1 MAFKISFKIGGRVQ
15 LNHSEV
21 LPVTLAIYDQEG
33 QIEELVSFLSPLP
46 KPLEDKFKEW
56 QYYIGLQGNR
66 KVAKNR
72 DKLISG
78 VVNLTEL
85 ANSLKTE
92 LNKWL
97 GRDGWIDENGQS
109 DQRVSRVL
117 EKFRKK
123 ITQKDEIQI
132 IVQTEDRQLRGLPWQ
147 EWDTLAAYTSRGVE
161 VAISATNFKR
171 LTQKQTPQLK
181 ATARI
186 LVVFGDEKLGFAEEE
201 DFIKSLRQHGG
212 EPHILRQP
220 TRQELEQKL
229 KDSQGWQIFFFAG
242 HSESDRDGR
251 IGRIQINSA
260 DGAQGIIEITELR
273 DLLEGTIQKKLQLA
287 IFNSC
292 DGLGLANQLTELSL
306 PYCIVMRE
314 MVESS
319 VARELLRHF
328 LEAFVKDS
336 SLFASMNAAR
346 QQLQKKFEPGK
357 SWLPVIV
364 ANPLAKE
371 LTWNRLFS
379 ERRLSW
385 RWEMVLGMIAIA
397 VLVCLPIGIFSE
409 FQGWETLTLYAGLYP
424 HLVVYPS
431 LFLWMPLFAAYRAHC
446 MIRVKT
452 RPFVFLTLLTI
463 FLVSG
468 GLFFE
473 LTGDRIMLMEFKSDA
488 TTTIYAQQLP
498 QLYLKWQTSAADI
511 QNIPQEIFNTRQ
523 IFDVDGNL
531 TLKKSELEPVI
542 KRLHTL
548 DNIAGF
554 QGLLRIAT
562 AYDVWRQNT
571 QPFSISRWFYAFTF
585 IAIISCGVQ
594 ILALVATIWF
604 VPDSIF
610 NKNKYLTY
618 VIICELGIL
627 LWVPFQ
633 SYSIEHTKSLLFSPE
648 LKGTLAGLNVL
659 LYAIIAIIFSATVSS
674 IYRSAT
680 KKYQPILLSFLLG
693 SFILTL
699 LGSWF
704 GVYLIDHLFGMNST
718 NPLTPWFASSL
729 FFAVLFFFLFV
740 RLIDHGVGDE

>member
-260 DGAQGIIEITELR
+260 DGAQGIIEITELT
-273 DLLEGTIQKKLQLA
+273 DLLQDAIQKKLQLA

-328 LEAFVKDS
+328 LEAFVKDR

-542 KRLHTL
+542 KRLHTF

>member
-1 MAFKISFKIGGRVQ
+1 MAFKISFKIGGRVK
-15 LNHSEV
+15 LNHAEV
-21 LPVTLAIYDQEG
+21 LPVTLAVFDQQG

-46 KPLEDKFKEW
+46 KPLEDKFKQW

-66 KVAKNR
+66 KVAKNQ
-72 DKLISG
+72 DNLFSG

-85 ANSLKTE
+85 ANSLKAQ

-97 GRDGWIDENGQS
+97 GSDGWIDENGEP
-109 DQRVSRVL
+109 DPRVSRVL
-117 EKFRKK
+117 ARFREK
-123 ITQKDEIQI
+123 ITQKDEVQI

-147 EWDTLAAYTSRGVE
+147 EWDTLAGYTSRGVE
-161 VAISATNFKR
+161 VAISATNFQR

-201 DFIKSLRQHGG
+201 DFIKSLKQHGG

-229 KDSQGWQIFFFAG
+229 KDSQGWHIFFFAG
-242 HSESDRDGR
+242 HSESDRTGR
-251 IGRIQINSA
+251 IGRIQINPA
-260 DGAQGIIEITELR
+260 DGAQGIIDIAELR
-273 DLLEGTIQKKLQLA
+273 ELLQNAINKKLQLA

-314 MVESS
+314 MVESA
-319 VARELLRHF
+319 VARELLKHF
-328 LEAFVKDS
+328 LAAFVKDC

-346 QQLQKKFEPGK
+346 QQLQQKFEPGK

-364 ANPLAKE
+364 ANPLAQE

-385 RWEMVLGMIAIA
+385 RWEMVLAIIAIA
-397 VLVCLPIGIFSE
+397 LLVSLPISIFTE
-409 FQGWETLTLYAGLYP
+409 FQGGKTLTLYAKLYP
-424 HLVVYPS
+424 HLIVYPS

-452 RPFVFLTLLTI
+452 RPFIIMTFVTAFLTI
-463 FLVSG
+463 G
-468 GLFFE
+468 GLCFE
-473 LTGDRIMLMEFKSDA
+473 LMGDRIMLMEFKSDA
-488 TTTIYAQQLP
+488 TTTISAQQLP
-498 QLYLKWQTSAADI
+498 ELYHDWRNLKADI
-511 QNIPQEIFNTRQ
+511 KSIPPEIFNAHQ
-523 IFDVDGNL
+523 AFDVDGNL
-531 TLKKSELEPVI
+531 TIKKSELEPAIRRIHQVNHVGLQ
-542 KRLHTL
+542 R
-548 DNIAGF
+548 
-554 QGLLRIAT
+554 LLRIAT
-562 AYDVWRQNT
+562 TYEVWRNT
-571 QPFSISRWFYAFTF
+571 QAFSISRWFYAFTF

-594 ILALVATIWF
+594 ILALVATIF
-604 VPDSIF
+604 FTPDAIF

-633 SYSIEHTKSLLFSPE
+633 NYSIEYIKSLLFSPE
-648 LKGTLAGLNVL
+648 FKGTIAGLNIL
-659 LYAIIAIIFSATVSS
+659 LYVIVPLIFSATVIS
-674 IYRSAT
+674 IYRNAT

-693 SFILTL
+693 SLSLSL
-699 LGSWF
+699 LSAWF
-704 GVYLIDHLFGMNST
+704 GVSLINNLFGMKST
-718 NPLTPWFASSL
+718 NLFTPWFASSL
-729 FFAVLFFFLFV
+729 FFAALFFFLFV
-740 RLIDHGVGDE
+740 GLIDRGVGDE

>member
-1 MAFKISFKIGGRVQ
+1 MAFRISFKIGGRVQ

-21 LPVTLAIYDQEG
+21 LPITLAIYNQQE

-46 KPLEDKFKEW
+46 KPLEDKFKQW

-72 DKLISG
+72 DNLISG

-85 ANSLKTE
+85 ANSLKAE

-97 GRDGWIDENGQS
+97 GRNGWIDENGQP
-109 DQRVSRVL
+109 DPRVGQVL
-117 EKFRKK
+117 ERFREK
-123 ITQKDEIQI
+123 ITRKDEVQI

-147 EWDTLAAYTSRGVE
+147 EWDTLAGYTTRGVE

-171 LTQKQTPQLK
+171 LIQKQTPQLR

-186 LVVFGDEKLGFAEEE
+186 LVVFGDEKLDFAEEE

-220 TRQELEQKL
+220 TRKELEQKL
-229 KDSQGWQIFFFAG
+229 KDSQGWHIFFFAG

-251 IGRIQINSA
+251 IGRIQINPA
-260 DGAQGIIEITELR
+260 DGAQGIIEITELKE
-273 DLLEGTIQKKLQLA
+273 LLANVINKNLQLA

-319 VARELLRHF
+319 VARELLKHF
-328 LEAFVKDS
+328 LAAFVRDR
-336 SLFASMNAAR
+336 SLFASMNLAR
-346 QQLQKKFEPGK
+346 QQLQQKFEPGK

-385 RWEMVLGMIAIA
+385 QWEMLLAIVAIA

-409 FQGWETLTLYAGLYP
+409 FQGWETLTLYAKLYP
-424 HLVVYPS
+424 HLIVYPS
-431 LFLWMPLFAAYRAHC
+431 LFLWMPLFASYRAHC

-452 RPFVFLTLLTI
+452 RPFVILTLVTVFFTL
-463 FLVSG
+463 G
-468 GLFFE
+468 GLLFE
-473 LTGDRIMLMEFKSDA
+473 ITGDRMFLMEFKSDA

-498 QLYLKWQTSAADI
+498 ELYLKWQTSKADI

-523 IFDVDGNL
+523 IFDVEGNL

-542 KRLHTL
+542 KHLHRL
-548 DNIAGF
+548 DNITGF

-562 AYDVWRQNT
+562 TYDVWRQNT
-571 QPFSISRWFYAFTF
+571 QAFSISRWFYALSFV
-585 IAIISCGVQ
+585 AIISCGVQ

-618 VIICELGIL
+618 IIICELGIL
-627 LWVPFQ
+627 LWLPFE

-648 LKGTLAGLNVL
+648 FKGTVAGLNVL
-659 LYAIIAIIFSATVSS
+659 LYAIISVLSLTTVSC

-680 KKYQPILLSFLLG
+680 KTYQPILLSFFSG
-693 SFILTL
+693 SLILTVL
-699 LGSWF
+699 ISFF
-704 GVYLIDHLFGMNST
+704 GVSLVDRVFGMSST
-718 NPLTPWFASSL
+718 NLLTPWFACSIFFTSL
-729 FFAVLFFFLFV
+729 FFLFV
-740 RLIDHGVGDE
+740 VRWIDHSVGDE